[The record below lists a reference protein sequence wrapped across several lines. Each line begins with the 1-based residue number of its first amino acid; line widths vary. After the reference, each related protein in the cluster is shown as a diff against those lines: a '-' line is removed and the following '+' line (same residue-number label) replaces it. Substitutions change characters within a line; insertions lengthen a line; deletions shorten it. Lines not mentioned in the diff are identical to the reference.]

1 MEHKILCV
9 HSIFLYVWGMQIT
22 TSYPTVDALYR
33 AAWQAITKMYN
44 EEAAK
49 YDTSMATGL
58 ALLSIDPVHG
68 TPSTAIAPKM
78 GMEAT
83 SLSRTLKTLENKGLI
98 VREPNPDDG
107 RSVLLKLTTAGLE
120 KRDLSK
126 SFVVKFNEQVTQNI
140 DAKKLEAFMD
150 VSETII
156 ELIQSKNIYK

>member
-1 MEHKILCV
+1 
-9 HSIFLYVWGMQIT
+9 MQVT
-22 TSYPTVDALYR
+22 TSYPTIDALYR
-33 AAWQAITKMYN
+33 AAWQAIAKIYN

-49 YDTSMATGL
+49 YDTTMATGL
-58 ALLSIDPVHG
+58 ALLSIDPIHG

-83 SLSRTLKTLENKGLI
+83 SLSRTLKTLDNKGLI

-140 DAKKLEAFMD
+140 DAKKLEAFRE

>member
-1 MEHKILCV
+1 
-9 HSIFLYVWGMQIT
+9 MQVT
-22 TSYPTVDALYR
+22 TSYPTIDALYR

-83 SLSRTLKTLENKGLI
+83 SLSRTLKTLDNKGLI

-140 DAKKLEAFMD
+140 DAKKLEAFRE

>member
-1 MEHKILCV
+1 
-9 HSIFLYVWGMQIT
+9 MQIT

-33 AAWQAITKMYN
+33 AAWQAIAKMYN

-98 VREPNPDDG
+98 VRQPNPDDG

-140 DAKKLEAFMD
+140 DAKKLEAFRE

-156 ELIQSKNIYK
+156 ELIQLKNIYK

>member
-1 MEHKILCV
+1 
-9 HSIFLYVWGMQIT
+9 MQVT
-22 TSYPTVDALYR
+22 TSYTTIDALYR
-33 AAWQAITKMYN
+33 AVWQAIAKMYN
-44 EEAAK
+44 EEATK
-49 YDTSMATGL
+49 HGTSMATGL
-58 ALLSIDPVHG
+58 ALLSIDPIHG

-83 SLSRTLKTLENKGLI
+83 SLSRTLKTLDNMGLV

-107 RSVLLKLTTAGLE
+107 RSVLLKLTKKGLD

-126 SFVVKFNEQVTQNI
+126 SFVLEFNEKVAQNI
-140 DAKKLEAFMD
+140 DFEKLEAFRE

>member
-1 MEHKILCV
+1 
-9 HSIFLYVWGMQIT
+9 MQVT
-22 TSYPTVDALYR
+22 TSYTTIDALYR
-33 AAWQAITKMYN
+33 AVWQAIAKMYN
-44 EEAAK
+44 EEATK
-49 YDTSMATGL
+49 HGTSMATGL

-83 SLSRTLKTLENKGLI
+83 SLSRTLKTLDNMGLV

-107 RSVLLKLTTAGLE
+107 RSVLLKLTKKGLD

-126 SFVVKFNEQVTQNI
+126 SFVLEFNEKIAQNI
-140 DAKKLEAFMD
+140 DFEKLEAFRE

>member
-1 MEHKILCV
+1 
-9 HSIFLYVWGMQIT
+9 MQIT

-33 AAWQAITKMYN
+33 AAWQAIAKMYN

-83 SLSRTLKTLENKGLI
+83 SLSRTLKTLENKELI

-120 KRDLSK
+120 KSDLSK

-140 DAKKLEAFMD
+140 DTKKLEAFRE

>member
-1 MEHKILCV
+1 
-9 HSIFLYVWGMQIT
+9 MQVT
-22 TSYPTVDALYR
+22 TSFPTIDALYR
-33 AAWQAITKMYN
+33 AAWQAIAKMYN

-49 YDTSMATGL
+49 YDTTMATGL

-83 SLSRTLKTLENKGLI
+83 SLSRTLKTLDNKGLI

-140 DAKKLEAFMD
+140 DAKKLEAFRK

>member
-1 MEHKILCV
+1 V
-9 HSIFLYVWGMQIT
+9 QVT
-22 TSYPTVDALYR
+22 TSYTTIDALYR
-33 AAWQAITKMYN
+33 AVWQAIAKMYN
-44 EEAAK
+44 EEATK
-49 YDTSMATGL
+49 HGTSMATGL
-58 ALLSIDPVHG
+58 ALLSIDPIHG

-83 SLSRTLKTLENKGLI
+83 SLSRTLKTLDNMGLV

-107 RSVLLKLTTAGLE
+107 RSVLLKLTKKGLD

-126 SFVVKFNEQVTQNI
+126 SFVLEFNEKVAQNI
-140 DAKKLEAFMD
+140 DFEKLEAFRE

>member
-1 MEHKILCV
+1 
-9 HSIFLYVWGMQIT
+9 
-22 TSYPTVDALYR
+22 
-33 AAWQAITKMYN
+33 MYN
-44 EEAAK
+44 EEATK
-49 YDTSMATGL
+49 HGTSMATGL

-83 SLSRTLKTLENKGLI
+83 SLSRTLKTLDNMGLV

-107 RSVLLKLTTAGLE
+107 RSVLLKLTKKGLD

-126 SFVVKFNEQVTQNI
+126 SFVLEFNEKVAQNI
-140 DAKKLEAFMD
+140 DFEKLEAFRE

>member
-1 MEHKILCV
+1 
-9 HSIFLYVWGMQIT
+9 MQVT
-22 TSYPTVDALYR
+22 TSYPTIDALYR
-33 AAWQAITKMYN
+33 AAWQAIAKMYN

-49 YDTSMATGL
+49 YDTTMATGL
-58 ALLSIDPVHG
+58 ALLSIDPIHG

-107 RSVLLKLTTAGLE
+107 RSVLLKLTTAGLD

-140 DAKKLEAFMD
+140 DAKKLEAFRE
-150 VSETII
+150 VSESII

>member
-1 MEHKILCV
+1 
-9 HSIFLYVWGMQIT
+9 MQIT

-33 AAWQAITKMYN
+33 AAWQAIAKMYN

-107 RSVLLKLTTAGLE
+107 RSVLLKLTKKGLD

-126 SFVVKFNEQVTQNI
+126 SFVLEFNEKVAQNI
-140 DAKKLEAFMD
+140 DFEKLEAFRE

-156 ELIQSKNIYK
+156 DLIQSKNIYK

>member
-1 MEHKILCV
+1 
-9 HSIFLYVWGMQIT
+9 MQVT
-22 TSYPTVDALYR
+22 TSYPTIDALYR
-33 AAWQAITKMYN
+33 AAWQAIAKMYN

-49 YDTSMATGL
+49 YDTTMATGL

-140 DAKKLEAFMD
+140 DAKKLEAFRE
-150 VSETII
+150 VSESII

>member
-1 MEHKILCV
+1 MHL
-9 HSIFLYVWGMQIT
+9 T
-22 TSYPTVDALYR
+22 TSYPTIDALYR
-33 AAWQAITKMYN
+33 AAWQAIAKMYN

-49 YDTSMATGL
+49 HETSMATGL

-98 VREPNPDDG
+98 LREPNPDDG
-107 RSVLLKLTTAGLE
+107 RSVLLKLTTTGLE

-126 SFVVKFNEQVTQNI
+126 SFVLKFNERVAQHV
-140 DAKKLEAFMD
+140 DAKKLETFRE
-150 VSETII
+150 VSEIII

>member
-1 MEHKILCV
+1 
-9 HSIFLYVWGMQIT
+9 MQIT

-33 AAWQAITKMYN
+33 AAWQAIAKMYN

-83 SLSRTLKTLENKGLI
+83 SLSRTLKTLENKELI

-107 RSVLLKLTTAGLE
+107 RSVLLKLTTSGLE

-126 SFVVKFNEQVTQNI
+126 SFVVKFNERVNQNI
-140 DAKKLEAFMD
+140 DAKKLEAFRE

>member
-1 MEHKILCV
+1 
-9 HSIFLYVWGMQIT
+9 MQVT
-22 TSYPTVDALYR
+22 TSYPTIDALYR
-33 AAWQAITKMYN
+33 AAWQAIAKMYN

-49 YDTSMATGL
+49 YDTTMATGL
-58 ALLSIDPVHG
+58 ALLSIDPIHG

-140 DAKKLEAFMD
+140 DAKKLEAFRE
-150 VSETII
+150 VSESII

>member
-1 MEHKILCV
+1 
-9 HSIFLYVWGMQIT
+9 MQVT
-22 TSYPTVDALYR
+22 TSYTTIDALYR
-33 AAWQAITKMYN
+33 AAWQSIAKMYN

-49 YDTSMATGL
+49 HETSMATGL
-58 ALLSIDPVHG
+58 ALLSIDPVYG

-98 VREPNPDDG
+98 LREPNPDDG
-107 RSVLLKLTTAGLE
+107 RSILLKLTTAGLE

-126 SFVVKFNEQVTQNI
+126 SFVLKFNERVAQHV
-140 DAKKLEAFMD
+140 DAKKLETFRE

>member
-1 MEHKILCV
+1 
-9 HSIFLYVWGMQIT
+9 MQVI
-22 TSYPTVDALYR
+22 TSYPTIDALYR
-33 AAWQAITKMYN
+33 AAWQAIAKMYN

-49 YDTSMATGL
+49 YDTTMATGL

-83 SLSRTLKTLENKGLI
+83 SLSRTLKTLDNKGLI

-126 SFVVKFNEQVTQNI
+126 SFVVKFNEQLTQNI
-140 DAKKLEAFMD
+140 DAKKLEAFRE

>member
-1 MEHKILCV
+1 
-9 HSIFLYVWGMQIT
+9 MQVT
-22 TSYPTVDALYR
+22 TSYPTIDALYR
-33 AAWQAITKMYN
+33 AAWQAIAKMYN

-49 YDTSMATGL
+49 YDTTMATGL

-107 RSVLLKLTTAGLE
+107 RSVFLKLTTAGLK

-140 DAKKLEAFMD
+140 DAKKLEAFRE

>member
-1 MEHKILCV
+1 
-9 HSIFLYVWGMQIT
+9 
-22 TSYPTVDALYR
+22 
-33 AAWQAITKMYN
+33 MYN

-49 YDTSMATGL
+49 YDTTMATGL

-107 RSVLLKLTTAGLE
+107 RSVFLKLTTAGLK

-140 DAKKLEAFMD
+140 DAKKLEAFRE
-150 VSETII
+150 VSESII

>member
-1 MEHKILCV
+1 MRV
-9 HSIFLYVWGMQIT
+9 V
-22 TSYPTVDALYR
+22 TSYPTIDALYR
-33 AAWQAITKMYN
+33 AAWQAIAKMYN

-83 SLSRTLKTLENKGLI
+83 SLSRTLKTLENKELI

-140 DAKKLEAFMD
+140 DTKKLEAFRE

>member
-1 MEHKILCV
+1 
-9 HSIFLYVWGMQIT
+9 MQVT
-22 TSYPTVDALYR
+22 TSYPTIDALYR
-33 AAWQAITKMYN
+33 AAWQAIAKMYN

-49 YDTSMATGL
+49 HETTMATGL
-58 ALLSIDPVHG
+58 ALLSIDPIHG

-98 VREPNPDDG
+98 LREPNPDDG

-126 SFVVKFNEQVTQNI
+126 SFVLKFNERVAQHV
-140 DAKKLEAFMD
+140 DAKKLETFRE
-150 VSETII
+150 VSEIII

>member
-1 MEHKILCV
+1 
-9 HSIFLYVWGMQIT
+9 MQVT
-22 TSYPTVDALYR
+22 TSYPTIDALYR
-33 AAWQAITKMYN
+33 AAWQAIAKMYN

-83 SLSRTLKTLENKGLI
+83 SLSRTLKTLDNKGLI

-140 DAKKLEAFMD
+140 DAKKLEAFRE
-150 VSETII
+150 VSESII

>member
-1 MEHKILCV
+1 
-9 HSIFLYVWGMQIT
+9 MQVT
-22 TSYPTVDALYR
+22 TSYTTIDALYR
-33 AAWQAITKMYN
+33 AVWQAIAKMYN
-44 EEAAK
+44 EEATK
-49 YDTSMATGL
+49 HGTSMATGL

-78 GMEAT
+78 GMETT
-83 SLSRTLKTLENKGLI
+83 SLSRTLKTLDNMGLV

-107 RSVLLKLTTAGLE
+107 RSVLLKLTKKGLD

-126 SFVVKFNEQVTQNI
+126 SFVLEFNEKVAQNI
-140 DAKKLEAFMD
+140 DFEKLEAFRE

>member
-1 MEHKILCV
+1 
-9 HSIFLYVWGMQIT
+9 MQVT
-22 TSYPTVDALYR
+22 TSYPTIDALYR
-33 AAWQAITKMYN
+33 AAWQAIAKMYN

-49 YDTSMATGL
+49 YDTTMATGL
-58 ALLSIDPVHG
+58 ALLSIDPVYG

-83 SLSRTLKTLENKGLI
+83 SLSRTLKTLDNKGLI

-140 DAKKLEAFMD
+140 DAKKLEAFRE